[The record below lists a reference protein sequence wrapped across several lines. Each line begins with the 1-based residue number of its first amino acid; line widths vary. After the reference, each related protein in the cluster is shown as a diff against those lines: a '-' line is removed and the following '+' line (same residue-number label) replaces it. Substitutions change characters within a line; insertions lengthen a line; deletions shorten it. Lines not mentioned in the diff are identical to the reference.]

1 MKGDI
6 ITPKDLEL
14 SAMRAWKER
23 AIEAERK
30 LLDYEGKEML
40 YSGRTELA
48 AFRKREPF
56 VQEVIRHATDFAAL
70 SKVAVDIPFSEHTK
84 RTVARIEAR
93 SALLEAVRKLAE
105 WSPT

>member
-1 MKGDI
+1 MSGDT

-23 AIEAERK
+23 ALEAERK

-56 VQEVIRHATDFAAL
+56 VQDVLVKHDALTQCVLHGDGDCENEDAAL
-70 SKVAVDIPFSEHTK
+70 F
-84 RTVARIEAR
+84 EA
-93 SALLEAVRKLAE
+93 LEKLRK